1 MWLRLI
7 GACAI
12 TVSSAGF
19 GLRAAWEYRLR
30 LRLLRDFISCLEE
43 MQQQL
48 RQNLLPLP
56 QLVCIASELGQ
67 GTIYRIMAGFY
78 TALIDPEAEDI
89 PGCMRKALSSFRDLH
104 PDIRR
109 LLVQLGRCLGK
120 FDLTGQLKGMEDVK
134 TAAQKQLLT
143 MEHEQNRNV
152 RCYRTLGIFG
162 GMALAVLLL

>member
-19 GLRAAWEYRLR
+19 GLRAAWDYRLR
-30 LRLLRDFISCLEE
+30 IRLLRDFVACLEE

-48 RQNLLPLP
+48 RQNLLSLP
-56 QLVCIASELGQ
+56 QLVRIASELGY
-67 GTIYRIMAGFY
+67 GTIYRIMDGFHA
-78 TALIDPEAEDI
+78 ALIDPEAEDI
-89 PGCMRKALSSFRDLH
+89 PGCMRKALSCVPDLH
-104 PDIRR
+104 PDLRR
-109 LLVQLGRCLGK
+109 LLVQLGRSLGK
-120 FDLTGQLKGMEDVK
+120 FDLTGQLKGMDDLK
-134 TAAQKQLLT
+134 SAAEKQLLI
-143 MEHEQNRNV
+143 MEHEQNQNV